1 MRLLHAADLHLD
13 SPLRSQALRD
23 PERARRLRGASR
35 LALARLV
42 DAAIEEEV
50 AALLLAG
57 DIFDNGVGD
66 VTSRVALATELR
78 RLSRAGIRTVAIR
91 GNHDALLD
99 YTRYG
104 PLEEGVVILDAAR
117 PTCRV
122 GDAAIHG
129 LGFENRHMAASLLP
143 RYPAPEPGVINIG
156 LIHTSLGGAVGH
168 DPYAPCSEAD
178 LLGHGYD
185 YWALGHIHKR
195 FERRS
200 ETCLAV
206 MPGIPQARHAGET
219 GRGSAT
225 LVEID
230 GDGARAR
237 EIALAVVAFETID
250 VDLAAAASLGERREA
265 IGRALVAAARPGHEI
280 AARLRLSG
288 AGSLAAEASLALKLA
303 EAACEEIE
311 GVHIEAVRLVSSP
324 ERVAPGMVAELVALM
339 RADSE
344 TPGFRDEALAL
355 IEDWRAAMPTE
366 VAEAFDPAE
375 LEALI
380 AEGLDAVVARLTR
393 AGEPSCG

>member
-1 MRLLHAADLHLD
+1 MRFLHAADLHLD

-23 PERARRLRGASR
+23 PERARRLHGASR

-42 DAAIEEEV
+42 DTAIEEEV

-66 VTSRVALATELR
+66 VTSRIALATELR
-78 RLSRAGIRTVAIR
+78 RLSRAGIWTVAIR

-104 PLEEGVVILDAAR
+104 PLEEGVVVLDAAL

-129 LGFENRHMAASLLP
+129 LGFESRHVAASLLP
-143 RYPAPEPGVINIG
+143 RYPAPEPGMVNVG
-156 LIHTSLGGAVGH
+156 LMHTSLGGAVGH

-200 ETCLAV
+200 EAALAV
-206 MPGIPQARHAGET
+206 MPGILQGRHAGES

-230 GDGARAR
+230 RDGVRAR
-237 EIALAVVAFETID
+237 EIALAPVAFETID
-250 VDLAAAASLGERREA
+250 VDLAGAASLGERQER
-265 IGRALVAAARPGHEI
+265 IGRALVAAARADHEV
-280 AARLRLSG
+280 AARLRIAG
-288 AGSLAAEASLALKLA
+288 AGSLAAKASLAHQLA
-303 EAACEEIE
+303 ETASEEVD

-324 ERVAPGMVAELVALM
+324 ERVAPGVVFELAALM
-339 RADSE
+339 KQDSE
-344 TPGFRDEALAL
+344 TAGFRDEALTL
-355 IEDWRAAMPTE
+355 IEDWRAAMPAE
-366 VAEAFDPAE
+366 VAEALDPAE
-375 LEALI
+375 LDALI
-380 AEGLDAVVARLTR
+380 ADGLDAVIARLTLD
-393 AGEPSCG
+393 GEP

>member
-1 MRLLHAADLHLD
+1 MRFLHAADLHLD

-23 PERARRLRGASR
+23 PERARRLHGASR

-42 DAAIEEEV
+42 DTAIEEEV

-66 VTSRVALATELR
+66 VTSRIALATELR

-104 PLEEGVVILDAAR
+104 PLEEGVVVLDAAQ
-117 PTCRV
+117 PTCRI

-129 LGFENRHMAASLLP
+129 LGFESRHVAASLLP
-143 RYPAPEPGVINIG
+143 RYPAPEPGMVNVG
-156 LIHTSLGGAVGH
+156 LMHTSLGGAVGH

-200 ETCLAV
+200 EAALAV
-206 MPGIPQARHAGET
+206 MPGILQGRHAGET

-225 LVEID
+225 LVQID
-230 GDGARAR
+230 SDGVHAR
-237 EIALAVVAFETID
+237 EVALAPVAFETID
-250 VDLAAAASLGERREA
+250 VDLAGAASLGERQER
-265 IGRALVAAARPGHEI
+265 IGRALVAAARADHEV
-280 AARLRLSG
+280 AARLRIAG
-288 AGSLAAEASLALKLA
+288 AGSLAAKASLAHQLA
-303 EAACEEIE
+303 ETASEEVD

-324 ERVAPGMVAELVALM
+324 ERIAPGVVAELAALM
-339 RADSE
+339 KQDSE
-344 TPGFRDEALAL
+344 TAGFRDEALAL
-355 IEDWRAAMPTE
+355 IEDWRAAMPGE
-366 VAEAFDPAE
+366 VAEALDPAE
-375 LEALI
+375 LDALI
-380 AEGLDAVVARLTR
+380 ADGLDAVIARLTLD
-393 AGEPSCG
+393 GEP

>member
-1 MRLLHAADLHLD
+1 MRFLHAADLHLD

-23 PERARRLRGASR
+23 PERARRLHGASR

-42 DAAIEEEV
+42 DTAIDKDV

-66 VTSRVALATELR
+66 VTSRIALATELR
-78 RLSRAGIRTVAIR
+78 RLSRAGIPTVAIR

-104 PLEEGVVILDAAR
+104 PLEDGVVMLDAAQ

-129 LGFENRHMAASLLP
+129 LGFESRHVATSLLP
-143 RYPAPEPGVINIG
+143 RYPAPEAGVVNIG
-156 LIHTSLGGAVGH
+156 LMHTSLGGAPGH
-168 DPYAPCSEAD
+168 DPYAPCSEAE
-178 LLGHGYD
+178 LLGHGYA

-200 ETCLAV
+200 EAALAV
-206 MPGIPQARHAGET
+206 MPGILQGRHAGET

-230 GDGARAR
+230 GNGVRAR
-237 EIALAVVAFETID
+237 EIPLAAVAFETVY
-250 VDLAAAASLGERREA
+250 VDLAGAASLGERQEL
-265 IGRALVAAARPGHEI
+265 IGRALIAAARPDHEV
-280 AARLRLSG
+280 AARLRISG
-288 AGSLAAEASLALKLA
+288 AGSLAAKASLAQQLA
-303 EAACEEIE
+303 EAACEEVD
-311 GVHIEAVRLVSSP
+311 GVQIEAVRLVSSP
-324 ERVAPGMVAELVALM
+324 ERVAPGVVAELAALM
-339 RADSE
+339 KQDSE
-344 TPGFRDEALAL
+344 TAGFRDEALAL
-355 IEDWRAAMPTE
+355 IEDWRAAMPGE

-375 LEALI
+375 LDAMI
-380 AEGLDAVVARLTR
+380 AEGLDAVVARLTIE
-393 AGEPSCG
+393 GEPS